1 MRFHILLAGA
11 AVSLAGCSQ
20 PAPTTNS
27 TTTTTTATTANTTTP
42 AAPVAAKIA
51 PRVPGE
57 WEYVSKVEMLG
68 VTGAAIPGLDE
79 RMKAGP
85 QIDTRRQ
92 CMSKEEA
99 EEDISKALQTDQGG
113 CRFER
118 IQAGAGKIAGSA
130 ICSNGGME
138 ATGKMTGTVTPT
150 TTDMVVDM
158 AMKLPGQG
166 TAAPSSMKMRM
177 TMAGK
182 RVGDCTQ

>member
-1 MRFHILLAGA
+1 MRIHILLAGA
-11 AVSLAGCSQ
+11 AVSLAACSQ
-20 PAPTTNS
+20 PAPTANS
-27 TTTTTTATTANTTTP
+27 TTTTATAANMTTP
-42 AAPVAAKIA
+42 AAPVAVKAP

-68 VTGAAIPGLDE
+68 VTGAAIPGLAE

-99 EEDISKALQTDQGG
+99 EEDISKTLQTDQGG

-150 TTDMVVDM
+150 ATDMVIDM
-158 AMKLPGQG
+158 TMKLPGQG
-166 TAAPSSMKMRM
+166 TSPPSSMKMRM
-177 TMAGK
+177 TMTGK

>member
-1 MRFHILLAGA
+1 MRAHILLAGA
-11 AVSLAGCSQ
+11 AMSLAACSQ
-20 PAPTTNS
+20 PAPTANGS
-27 TTTTTTATTANTTTP
+27 TATTTTTANATTP
-42 AAPVAAKIA
+42 IAPVPVKNV

-57 WEYVSKVEMLG
+57 WEYVTKVEMLG
-68 VTGAAIPGLDE
+68 VQGAPAPGIGE

-85 QIDTRRQ
+85 QIDTRRA

-99 EEDISKALQTDQGG
+99 EEDIAKAVQKDQGG

-118 IQAGAGKIAGSA
+118 VQASAGTLAGTA

-138 ATGKMTGTVTPT
+138 ATGKMTGTIKPT
-150 TTDMVVDM
+150 AMDMVIDM
-158 AMKLPGQG
+158 TMKLPGAG
-166 TAAPSSMKMRM
+166 TAPPSSLKMRM